1 MHTRMEIAVIFEMN
15 IDFSCLKRYNRY
27 IPKTEGGRRPCQD
40 RHGAVGFV
48 TYHESINSAPTGTD
62 TGADTIGE
70 RIGTAHQPGADT
82 QEFLGGR
89 TGGTEARCDHAA
101 G

>member
-1 MHTRMEIAVIFEMN
+1 MIF
-15 IDFSCLKRYNRY
+15 LGAKRYNRY
-27 IPKTEGGRRPCQD
+27 AVKPRRSVHAKAAASRRIVVHQSLM
-40 RHGAVGFV
+40 H
-48 TYHESINSAPTGTD
+48 SAPTGTD

-82 QEFLGGR
+82 QAFLGGR
-89 TGGTEARCDHAA
+89 TGETEARRDHTA

>member
-1 MHTRMEIAVIFEMN
+1 MQQKQSVYAKAAASRRVVIHQSL
-15 IDFSCLKRYNRY
+15 I
-27 IPKTEGGRRPCQD
+27 
-40 RHGAVGFV
+40 H
-48 TYHESINSAPTGTD
+48 SAPTGTD

-89 TGGTEARCDHAA
+89 TGGTEARRDHAA

>member
-1 MHTRMEIAVIFEMN
+1 MTHQSLI
-15 IDFSCLKRYNRY
+15 
-27 IPKTEGGRRPCQD
+27 
-40 RHGAVGFV
+40 H
-48 TYHESINSAPTGTD
+48 SAPTGTD

-89 TGGTEARCDHAA
+89 AGGAEARCDHAA
-101 G
+101 GYRRIESLKMKILFLTRIRVII

>member
-1 MHTRMEIAVIFEMN
+1 MIF
-15 IDFSCLKRYNRY
+15 LGAKRYNRY
-27 IPKTEGGRRPCQD
+27 VTKQSVYAKATASRR
-40 RHGAVGFV
+40 VV
-48 TYHESINSAPTGTD
+48 TYQSLIHSAPTGTD

>member
-1 MHTRMEIAVIFEMN
+1 M
-15 IDFSCLKRYNRY
+15 
-27 IPKTEGGRRPCQD
+27 
-40 RHGAVGFV
+40 
-48 TYHESINSAPTGTD
+48 TYQSLIHSAPTGTD

-89 TGGTEARCDHAA
+89 IGGVEARRDHAA